1 MNIPRLALAAAA
13 AIAAFSFFG
22 ASPAAASEA
31 PAVHSA
37 AASNALPGLPTTG
50 APVRIADEVVAG
62 VCGVIALRPCERAN
76 GDVWN
81 DN

>member
-1 MNIPRLALAAAA
+1 MNIPRLALTAAT

-22 ASPAAASEA
+22 ASPAAATEA
-31 PAVHSA
+31 PVTQS

-50 APVRIADEVVAG
+50 APVRIVDEVVAG

-76 GDVWN
+76 GDEWQHG
-81 DN
+81 